1 MLRFRTVQPICR
13 NASLRARQLA
23 LVANPFVEKL
33 ATLRAEAEVA
43 GGEKRI
49 QKQHAAGKL
58 TARERLGVLLDQGS
72 FREHDALVQHRCSD
86 FGMENIKYHG
96 DGVVTGQGTI
106 NGRPAYVFSQ
116 DFTVFGGSVSEMHAM
131 KICKVMDKAMK
142 AKVPVI
148 GLLDSG
154 GARIQEGVASLAAYG
169 DIFLKN
175 VIASGVVPQLS
186 LIMGPCA
193 GGAVYS
199 PAMTDFVLA
208 VKNSSHMFLTG
219 PDVVK
224 TVTGEDVT
232 LEELGGASTHAKK
245 SGVVHLALENEL
257 DALTQMRR
265 LFDFLPLN
273 NTQTNMRRASNDPRD
288 REEEALNYII
298 PSDSSQP
305 YNMMHVINKIVD
317 HGDFM
322 EMMPEFAKNMLIG
335 FARIEGRTIGI
346 MANQPMEL
354 AGCLDINSSVK
365 AARFV
370 RFCDAFGIPLV
381 SFVDVPGFL
390 PGVSQEHQ
398 GVIRHGAKLLY
409 AWSEATVPKISV
421 VTRKSYGGAYLVTGA
436 KMLRT
441 DMNYTW
447 PTAEVAVMGADG
459 AANIIFR
466 GQDNL
471 DELKADYVE
480 RFANPLVAA
489 QRGYIEDVIEPSTT
503 RRRICED
510 LDFLENK
517 EELEPWKKH
526 GNIPL

>member
-1 MLRFRTVQPICR
+1 LMRQ
-13 NASLRARQLA
+13 ASLCSRLSRAVQVRRF
-23 LVANPFVEKL
+23 ANATQPFAEKL
-33 ATLRAEAEVA
+33 KGLREEALLA
-43 GGEKRI
+43 GGERRI
-49 QKQHAAGKL
+49 EKHHAGGKL
-58 TARERLGVLLDQGS
+58 TARERLDVLMDEGS

-86 FGMENIKYHG
+86 FGMEKTKFHG

-106 NGRPAYVFSQ
+106 NGRPCYVFSQ
-116 DFTVFGGSVSEMHAM
+116 DFTVFGGSVSEMHAA
-131 KICKVMDKAMK
+131 KICKVMDKALK
-142 AKVPVI
+142 AKLPVI

-169 DIFLKN
+169 DIFLRN
-175 VIASGVVPQLS
+175 VVASGVVPQLS

-208 VKNSSHMFLTG
+208 VKNTSHMFLTG

-232 LEELGGASTHAKK
+232 LEELGGAATHAKK
-245 SGVVHLALENEL
+245 SGVVHLALENEIE
-257 DALTQMRR
+257 ALTEMRR
-265 LFDFLPLN
+265 LFDFLPLSN
-273 NTQTNMRRASNDPRD
+273 SHEQTKRTCTDPRD
-288 REEEALNYII
+288 RAEEALNYIV
-298 PSDSSQP
+298 PDDSSKP
-305 YNMMHVINKIVD
+305 YDMMSVISKVVD

-322 EMMPEFAKNMLIG
+322 EIMPEFAKNMIIG
-335 FARIEGRTIGI
+335 FARMEGRTVGL
-346 MANQPMEL
+346 MANQPKEL

-370 RFCDAFGIPLV
+370 RFCDAFNIPLI
-381 SFVDVPGFL
+381 SMVDVPGFL
-390 PGVSQEHQ
+390 PGVTQEHS

-409 AWSEATVPKISV
+409 AWSEATVPKISI

-466 GQDNL
+466 GQDNIE
-471 DELKADYVE
+471 ELKADYVD

-517 EELEPWKKH
+517 EENEPWKKH

>member
-1 MLRFRTVQPICR
+1 MGAQTMLRLLHRAPVGLARR
-13 NASLRARQLA
+13 NFAN
-23 LVANPFVEKL
+23 VANPFVDKL
-33 ATLRAEAEVA
+33 EVLREEAHAA

-49 QKQHAAGKL
+49 EKQHAGGKL
-58 TARERLGVLLDQGS
+58 TARERSEVLLDEGS
-72 FREHDALVQHRCSD
+72 FREHDAFVQHRCSD
-86 FGMENIKYHG
+86 FGMEKQKVHG

-116 DFTVFGGSVSEMHAM
+116 DFTVFGGSVSEMHAA
-131 KICKVMDKAMK
+131 KICKVMDKALK
-142 AKVPVI
+142 AKLPVI

-169 DIFLKN
+169 DIFLRN
-175 VIASGVVPQLS
+175 VISSGVVPQLS

-208 VKNSSHMFLTG
+208 VK
-219 PDVVK
+219 

-245 SGVVHLALENEL
+245 SGVVHLALEDEIE
-257 DALTQMRR
+257 ALTEMRR

-273 NTQTNMRRASNDPRD
+273 NQAGQTRREYSDHRE
-288 REEEALNYII
+288 REEEALNYIV
-298 PSDSSQP
+298 PADSSKP
-305 YNMMHVINKIVD
+305 YDMKTVIEKVVD

-322 EMMPEFAKNMLIG
+322 EIMPEFAKNMLIG
-335 FARIEGRTIGI
+335 FSRMEGRTVGI
-346 MANQPMEL
+346 MANQPKEL

-370 RFCDAFGIPLV
+370 RFCDAFSIPLI
-381 SFVDVPGFL
+381 SFVDAPGFL

-466 GQDNL
+466 GSPP
-471 DELKADYVE
+471 DELEALKADYVD

-510 LDFLENK
+510 LEFLQNK

>member
-1 MLRFRTVQPICR
+1 
-13 NASLRARQLA
+13 
-23 LVANPFVEKL
+23 
-33 ATLRAEAEVA
+33 
-43 GGEKRI
+43 
-49 QKQHAAGKL
+49 
-58 TARERLGVLLDQGS
+58 
-72 FREHDALVQHRCSD
+72 
-86 FGMENIKYHG
+86 
-96 DGVVTGQGTI
+96 
-106 NGRPAYVFSQ
+106 
-116 DFTVFGGSVSEMHAM
+116 
-131 KICKVMDKAMK
+131 
-142 AKVPVI
+142 
-148 GLLDSG
+148 
-154 GARIQEGVASLAAYG
+154 
-169 DIFLKN
+169 
-175 VIASGVVPQLS
+175 
-186 LIMGPCA
+186 
-193 GGAVYS
+193 
-199 PAMTDFVLA
+199 
-208 VKNSSHMFLTG
+208 MFLTG

-245 SGVVHLALENEL
+245 SGVVHLALDTEIEALNE
-257 DALTQMRR
+257 MRR

-273 NTQTNMRRASNDPRD
+273 NTNGPPQREYSDDRQ
-288 REEEALNYII
+288 REEEALNFIV
-298 PSDSSQP
+298 PADASQP
-305 YNMMHVINKIVD
+305 YDMMNVLTKIVD

-322 EMMPEFAKNMLIG
+322 ELMPEFAKNMIIG
-335 FARIEGRTIGI
+335 FARMEGKTIGI
-346 MANQPMEL
+346 MANQPKEL

-370 RFCDAFGIPLV
+370 RFCDAFSIPLV

-409 AWSEATVPKISV
+409 AWSEATVPKIAI

-447 PTAEVAVMGADG
+447 PSAEVAVMGADG

-466 GQDNL
+466 GAEGEEL
-471 DELKADYVE
+471 AKLKADYVE

-510 LDFLENK
+510 LEFLKDK

>member
-1 MLRFRTVQPICR
+1 MRRVQPFR
-13 NASLRARQLA
+13 SRQFANAAA
-23 LVANPFVEKL
+23 PFVDKL
-33 ATLRAEAEVA
+33 QKMREEALL
-43 GGEKRI
+43 GGGQPGI
-49 QKQHAAGKL
+49 DKQHSKGKL
-58 TARERLGVLLDQGS
+58 TARERLDVLMDEGS
-72 FREHDALVQHRCSD
+72 FREHDALVQHRCID
-86 FGMENIKYHG
+86 FGMEKKKIHG

-106 NGRPAYVFSQ
+106 NGRPVYVFSQ
-116 DFTVFGGSVSEMHAM
+116 DFTAFGGTVSEMHAA

-142 AKVPVI
+142 AKLPVI

-169 DIFLKN
+169 DIFLRN
-175 VIASGVVPQLS
+175 VVASGVVPQLS

-208 VKNSSHMFLTG
+208 VKNTSQMFLTG

-224 TVTGEDVT
+224 TVTGEEVT

-245 SGVVHLALENEL
+245 SGVVHLALENEVE
-257 DALTQMRR
+257 ALSEMRR

-273 NTQTNMRRASNDPRD
+273 NTQPPVRRATSDTRD
-288 REEEALNYII
+288 REEEALNRLV
-298 PSDSSQP
+298 PADTSLP
-305 YNMMHVINKIVD
+305 YDMMQVIEKVVD

-322 EMMPEFAKNMLIG
+322 EIMPEFAKNMLIG
-335 FARIEGRTIGI
+335 FARMEGRTIGI
-346 MANQPMEL
+346 MANQPKEL

-370 RFCDAFGIPLV
+370 RFCDAFNIPLV

-390 PGVSQEHQ
+390 PGVGQEHG

-409 AWSEATVPKISV
+409 AWSEATVPKIAV
-421 VTRKSYGGAYLVTGA
+421 VTRKSYGGAFLVTGA

-447 PTAEVAVMGADG
+447 PTAEVAVMGTDG
-459 AANIIFR
+459 AAEIIFR
-466 GQDNL
+466 GKENL
-471 DELKADYVE
+471 DELKADYIE

-517 EELEPWKKH
+517 EEQDPWKKH